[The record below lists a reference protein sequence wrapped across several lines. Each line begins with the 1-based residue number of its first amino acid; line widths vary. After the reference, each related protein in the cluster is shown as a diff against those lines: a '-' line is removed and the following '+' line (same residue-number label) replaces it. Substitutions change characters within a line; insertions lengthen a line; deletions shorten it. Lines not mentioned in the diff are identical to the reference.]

1 MQAHRRIPR
10 HHEIERGAGRPA
22 IKKWCSEPAGRNSL
36 VADKCDAHETAR
48 GVGLKLEQ
56 RANFFRA
63 QIIGHS
69 SLNIERQTSNV
80 QRPISNRLM
89 DIEPEI
95 SNSKNRTGVIDVIAH
110 DPKTGEAVLVMN
122 EPNEWDSSDEQ
133 LLSLQ
138 ERFNAYVSFLLD
150 GEMESGH
157 PELAGKPAR
166 IEVRCA
172 HMPDSRALEL
182 LGLIHD
188 QLAFQEIKMELV
200 ILNDETR
207 ISNDEGMTKSE

>member
-1 MQAHRRIPR
+1 MKYSAEPAGRPSRK
-10 HHEIERGAGRPA
+10 GAGRP
-22 IKKWCSEPAGRNSL
+22 PGRNSF

-48 GVGLKLEQ
+48 GVRLELEQ
-56 RANFFRA
+56 RANLFDT

-69 SLNIERQTSNV
+69 SLNIERRTSNIE
-80 QRPISNRLM
+80 RPISKGLM

-95 SNSKNRTGVIDVIAH
+95 SNSKNRTSVIDVIAH

-122 EPNEWDSSDEQ
+122 APNEWDSSDEQ

-166 IEVRCA
+166 IEVRCT
-172 HMPDSRALEL
+172 HMPESRALEL

-188 QLAFQEIKMELV
+188 QLAFQDIKLEV
-200 ILNDETR
+200 VVRNEAA
-207 ISNDEGMTKSE
+207 GP